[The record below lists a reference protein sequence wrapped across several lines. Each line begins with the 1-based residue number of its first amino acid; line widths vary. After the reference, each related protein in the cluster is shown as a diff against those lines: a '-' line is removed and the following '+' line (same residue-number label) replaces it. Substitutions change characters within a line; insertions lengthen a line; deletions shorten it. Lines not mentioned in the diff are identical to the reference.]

1 MDSFFIMSAYKQHI
15 QERLSGQLPGEAAHF
30 KMAPEHREAE
40 LKAVDMSRVT
50 PKQSAVLILLFEKEG
65 ELQVVFIRRS
75 DYVGIHAGQIA
86 FAGGRYEE
94 SDGDLRIT
102 ALREVEEE
110 IGIAADKIEILGVL
124 SDLYV
129 PPSNFMVRPFVG
141 FLKEEPTYQL
151 DTREVKSI
159 HEIPLKV
166 LMDEEIIR
174 EKSFFAHGTQHDIKA
189 PYYHAGDVHI
199 WGASAMIL
207 TEFIDTIK

>member
-1 MDSFFIMSAYKQHI
+1 MSALIQHI
-15 QERLSGQLPGEAAHF
+15 QKRLSGQLPGETAHF
-30 KMAPEHREAE
+30 KMASEDRIAE
-40 LKAVDMSRVT
+40 LKAVDMGKVI
-50 PKQSAVLILLFEKEG
+50 PKKSAVLILLYEKEG

-94 SDGDLRIT
+94 SDGDLQRT

-110 IGIAADKIEILGVL
+110 IGIPADKIELLGVL

-141 FLKEEPTYQL
+141 FLKENPEYLL

-159 HEIPLKV
+159 HEVSLKL
-166 LMDEEIIR
+166 LMDKEIIR
-174 EKSFFAHGTQHDIKA
+174 EKSFVTHGSQKDIKA

-207 TEFIDTIK
+207 TELIDLIK